1 MQLSKLM
8 TYLQRIL
15 WQSKRQIADVHLPCS
30 QVRFGSQAAIQGY
43 LSSTAAFG
51 TNPAVHEADF
61 QTSILSGCFTQK
73 RSFRSSETRIYDR
86 QLTAKSG
93 HSIDP
98 KSNSATR
105 SKRPIADIVVVAPE
119 HCLPKTGCIPEPFIY
134 AVFEPL
140 ATHF

>member
-1 MQLSKLM
+1 MLLIKNG
-8 TYLQRIL
+8 
-15 WQSKRQIADVHLPCS
+15 
-30 QVRFGSQAAIQGY
+30 RFGSLAALFTDSSLMSGFGWKADIREPDFTGPSLNVCFSRKRTFRLAKPNCFEGP
-43 LSSTAAFG
+43 LS
-51 TNPAVHEADF
+51 
-61 QTSILSGCFTQK
+61 
-73 RSFRSSETRIYDR
+73 
-86 QLTAKSG
+86 AKSG